1 MGYIAIQKENRIINF
16 LRNISMKIIAVT
28 LFILGLTIH
37 QGTYAEN
44 SDVTIVIDGK
54 VYTTKDSLPSG
65 SRSLSR

>member
-1 MGYIAIQKENRIINF
+1 
-16 LRNISMKIIAVT
+16 MKIIAVT